1 MNTNKQAIKGNT
13 MKKAFMIIGIFVAL
27 HNTSQASEWNVITND
42 LKGYNFYTNTFIKGA
57 NF

>member
-1 MNTNKQAIKGNT
+1 MNTNKQLTIGNT
-13 MKKAFMIIGIFVAL
+13 MKKIIMIFGIIAAL